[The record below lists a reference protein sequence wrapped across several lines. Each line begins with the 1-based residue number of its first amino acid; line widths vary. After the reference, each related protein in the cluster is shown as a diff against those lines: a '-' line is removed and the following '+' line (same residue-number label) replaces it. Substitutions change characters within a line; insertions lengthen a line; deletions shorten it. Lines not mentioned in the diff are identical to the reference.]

1 MNLSG
6 RLLDA
11 FLALEETQRFSLA
24 AERCHVSASAF
35 SQMISRLEEKIGVK
49 LFDRNT
55 RNVSLT
61 PEGKIFS
68 IGAHRI
74 ANEMAQIVHEVQ
86 FRSAKN
92 TGKVAIG
99 GPPSLI
105 ASWLPKQLAEF
116 RVLFPGIELKLYD
129 LVADDCL
136 DIISSGDV
144 DFGIVAHLRYEIDF
158 DKTLFINERLVL
170 LCHISDPLAKK
181 SSVRIEDLKDSS
193 FIYTSKPGGVRK
205 KLDILFKD
213 LNIRDSGFEVSQLIS
228 VAGLVA
234 NGFGVSIV
242 PESTITFCNR
252 PEIVAI
258 PIDDPRMT
266 RPIYLVKKRNRSL
279 SFAAKALWDQLI
291 QNSETPL
298 NH

>member
-6 RLLDA
+6 RLVDA

-24 AERCHVSASAF
+24 AERCNVSASAF
-35 SQMISRLEEKIGVK
+35 SQMISRLEEEIGVK

-86 FRSAKN
+86 FRSDMS

-99 GPPSLI
+99 APPSFV
-105 ASWLPKQLAEF
+105 ASLLPKQLAEF
-116 RVLFPGIELKLYD
+116 RIQFPGVVLNLYD
-129 LVADDCL
+129 VVADNCL
-136 DIISSGDV
+136 AMLSKGEI
-144 DFGIVAHLRYEIDF
+144 DFGCIAHLKYEIDF
-158 DKTLFINERLVL
+158 EKTLLINERLVL
-170 LCHISDPLAKK
+170 LCHISDPLAKCAAIQ
-181 SSVRIEDLKDSS
+181 IEDLKNRS
-193 FIYTSKPGGVRK
+193 FIFTSKTGGVRQ
-205 KLDILFKD
+205 KLEILFKD
-213 LNIRDSGFEVSQLIS
+213 IEIRDSGFEVSQLNS

-242 PESTITFCNR
+242 PESTIKICNR
-252 PEIVAI
+252 PEIIAI
-258 PIDDPRMT
+258 PFDDPTMI

-279 SFAAKALWDQLI
+279 SFAANALWDQLLK
-291 QNSETPL
+291 NSEKL
-298 NH
+298 LKH

>member
-6 RLLDA
+6 RLVDA

-92 TGKVAIG
+92 AGKVAIG
-99 GPPSLI
+99 APPSLV
-105 ASWLPKQLAEF
+105 ASLLPKQLAEF
-116 RVLFPGIELKLYD
+116 RVQFPGIVLKLHD
-129 LVADDCL
+129 VVADDCL
-136 DIISSGDV
+136 ALISAGEV
-144 DFGIVAHLRYEIDF
+144 DFGFVAHLKYEIDF
-158 DKTLFINERLVL
+158 EKTLFINERLFL
-170 LCHISDPLAKK
+170 LCHISDPLATN
-181 SSVRIEDLKDSS
+181 SSIQIEDLKNRS
-193 FIYTSKPGGVRK
+193 FIFTSKTGSIRQ
-205 KLDILFKD
+205 KLDVLFKD
-213 LNIRDSGFEVSQLIS
+213 IGIHDSGFEVSQINS

-234 NGFGVSIV
+234 NGFGISIV
-242 PESTITFCNR
+242 PESAITLCNR
-252 PEIVAI
+252 PEIIAI
-258 PIDDPRMT
+258 PFRDPSMI
-266 RPIYLVKKRNRSL
+266 RPIYFVKKRNRSL
-279 SFAAKALWDQLI
+279 SFAAKALWDQLL
-291 QNSETPL
+291 QNSEKL
-298 NH
+298 QNH